1 MKCQS
6 VTFIS
11 QAKNTGNSIVILD
24 LQNPGKVL
32 LSIQSGKWT
41 YEISTY
47 IYPILWPNNISTYHS
62 NSKNTPTQQLNH
74 KPWQTSD
81 SFKTE
86 HLTWGIL
93 AVKNQLIP
101 WVPSPLIVSK
111 NRDVIHCTE
120 ATSTLNLPHASLCPL
135 TAGKR
140 YPTERYKGALGEI
153 WFCYVLFYLINTISN
168 WKKYKGI
175 LRKI

>member
-1 MKCQS
+1 MKYQP
-6 VTFIS
+6 I
-11 QAKNTGNSIVILD
+11 
-24 LQNPGKVL
+24 
-32 LSIQSGKWT
+32 SIQS
-41 YEISTY
+41 YEQTKY
-47 IYPILWPNNISTYHS
+47 QPITHH
-62 NSKNTPTQQLNH
+62 KNTTVHQPNH
-74 KPWQTSD
+74 KPWQTNKL
-81 SFKTE
+81 FQNR

-111 NRDVIHCTE
+111 NRDVIHCTV
-120 ATSTLNLPHASLCPL
+120 ATLTLNLPHASLCPL

-153 WFCYVLFYLINTISN
+153 WFCYVIFNLINMISN
-168 WKKYKGI
+168 WKRYKGI